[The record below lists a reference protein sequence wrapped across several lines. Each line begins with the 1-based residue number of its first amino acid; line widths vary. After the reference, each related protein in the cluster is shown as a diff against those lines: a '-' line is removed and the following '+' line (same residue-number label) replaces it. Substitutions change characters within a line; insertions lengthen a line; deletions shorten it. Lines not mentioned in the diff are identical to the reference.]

1 MAAKDQDMPATYS
14 NLYRFERLFVG
25 ETWKCII
32 ECIWNRSLTNYHI
45 CYSNNISKAK
55 YIIYFNQCCVHYLC
69 SWIYLN
75 FQHTGNFIIFLGI
88 QNLCITFAQALA
100 NLIQTET
107 LKSHWETQSCCGIFS
122 TASLFAGLGTSL
134 RWISPSVSNCLKCHS
149 MANSPSSRLSFHCKI
164 LYHIYRV
171 YFSMGDGEKSPR
183 IKKRED
189 GGCQSE
195 NIKGLDAN
203 NWVQNTT
210 FINNLDG
217 GSCP

>member
-1 MAAKDQDMPATYS
+1 MKMHFCCILLSWQLKIKTCLLHTAIYTDLKDC
-14 NLYRFERLFVG
+14 LRG

-32 ECIWNRSLTNYHI
+32 ECIWNRSLTKYHI

-149 MANSPSSRLSFHCKI
+149 TANSPSSRLSFHCKI
-164 LYHIYRV
+164 LYHIYHV
-171 YFSMGDGEKSPR
+171 LLLHGGWGEKSKN
-183 IKKRED
+183 KKERGWGMPNWEY
-189 GGCQSE
+189 
-195 NIKGLDAN
+195 KG
-203 NWVQNTT
+203 
-210 FINNLDG
+210 FR
-217 GSCP
+217 CK